1 MEAVGLD
8 SPRASG
14 LAAAIADRRTPG
26 RNSLTAGSKIDLY
39 RARGLPCGPANR
51 PFGSLD
57 EISLVPDM
65 SDDIA
70 ARLRPQLSLYN
81 DSGTQAWH
89 IIVTA
94 VVKDRAR
101 FTRSAVVRMAAD
113 RGSDG
118 SPLQT
123 LTWE

>member
-1 MEAVGLD
+1 
-8 SPRASG
+8 
-14 LAAAIADRRTPG
+14 
-26 RNSLTAGSKIDLY
+26 
-39 RARGLPCGPANR
+39 
-51 PFGSLD
+51 
-57 EISLVPDM
+57 M